1 MNEYLL
7 GSRGRLILI
16 AYGWLLILFIVVP
29 ALVLIPISIGKDD
42 SFVIIPESFSLQWYE
57 TLISDSRWR
66 NALIL
71 SLQLAAFSSI
81 IATVAGVLGAIGIS
95 RASPG
100 VAKALRLFFIAPMIV
115 PLMVIGVGFYVL
127 YARMRMVGSFV
138 PLGMAHAVLVLPFV
152 MLPVSARLYSMDQ
165 RLEWA
170 AASLGAGPY
179 RTMFKVTL
187 PLLMPA
193 ILAGFAFAFIFSF
206 DEVVVAQFL
215 SGPRLE
221 TLPRRMWE
229 GIQMGGLDK
238 TITAVTTV
246 QLLLAVLAMLFITI
260 WQRRAAARDA
270 ASKRQT
276 DS

>member
-7 GSRGRLILI
+7 GRHGRRVLF
-16 AYGWLLILFIVVP
+16 AYAWVLILFIVLP
-29 ALVLIPISIGKDD
+29 ALVLVPVSISGDD
-42 SFVIIPESFSLQWYE
+42 SFVIIPESFSLRWYE
-57 TLISDSRWR
+57 TLFIDPRWR

-71 SLQLAAFSSI
+71 SLQIAAVASVA
-81 IATVAGVLGAIGIS
+81 ATIAGVLAAIGIS
-95 RASPG
+95 RASPPI
-100 VAKALRLFFIAPMIV
+100 AKALRLLFIAPIIV
-115 PLMVIGVGFYVL
+115 PLMVIGVGFYML
-127 YARMRMVGSFV
+127 YARMRLVGSFF
-138 PLGMAHAVLVLPFV
+138 PLAMAHAVLVLPFV
-152 MLPVSARLYSMDQ
+152 MLPVSARLYSIDK

-187 PLLMPA
+187 PLLTPA
-193 ILAGFAFAFIFSF
+193 ILAGFVFAFIFSF

-229 GIQMGGLDK
+229 GIQMGGIEK

-246 QLLLAVLAMLFITI
+246 QILLAVVAMLLVTV
-260 WQRRAAARDA
+260 WQRRSATKDA
-270 ASKRQT
+270 ISKQK
-276 DS
+276 SN

>member
-7 GSRGRLILI
+7 GQRGRRSLI
-16 AYGWLLILFIVVP
+16 AYSWLLILFIVVP
-29 ALVLIPISIGKDD
+29 ALVLIPVSIGGGD
-42 SFVIIPESFSLQWYE
+42 SFVIIPESFSLRWYQ
-57 TLISDSRWR
+57 TLFSDQRWR
-66 NALIL
+66 NALVL
-71 SLQLAAFSSI
+71 SLQLAAFSSV

-95 RASPG
+95 RASPEI
-100 VAKALRLFFIAPMIV
+100 AKALRLFFIAPIIV
-115 PLMVIGVGFYVL
+115 PLMVVGVGFYVL
-127 YARMRMVGSFV
+127 YARMRLVGSFV

-152 MLPVSARLYSMDQ
+152 MLPVAARLYSMDP

-229 GIQMGGLDK
+229 GIQMGGLEK

-246 QLLLAVLAMLFITI
+246 QLVLAALAMLLITL

-270 ASKRQT
+270 ATKRQN

>member
-7 GSRGRLILI
+7 GHRGRQILI
-16 AYGWLLILFIVVP
+16 AYGWLLILFIIVP
-29 ALVLIPISIGKDD
+29 ALILIPISIGGED
-42 SFVIIPESFSLQWYE
+42 SFVVIPESFSLRWYE
-57 TLISDSRWR
+57 TLLSDTRWR
-66 NALIL
+66 NALVL
-71 SLQLAAFSSI
+71 SLQLATFSSI
-81 IATVAGVLGAIGIS
+81 LATVAGVLAAIGIS
-95 RASPG
+95 RSSPRIAR
-100 VAKALRLFFIAPMIV
+100 VLRFFFIAPIIV
-115 PLMVIGVGFYVL
+115 PLMVIGVGFYVF
-127 YARMRMVGSFV
+127 YARMRLVGSFV

-152 MLPVSARLYSMDQ
+152 MLPVSARLYSMDP

-187 PLLMPA
+187 PLLTPA
-193 ILAGFAFAFIFSF
+193 ILAGFVFAFIFSF

-229 GIQMGGLDK
+229 GIQMGGLEK

-246 QLLLAVLAMLFITI
+246 QLVLAVLAMLVITI
-260 WQRRAAARDA
+260 WQRRAAAREA
-270 ASKRQT
+270 ASKRQN

>member
-7 GSRGRLILI
+7 GRQGRRILI
-16 AYGWLLILFIVVP
+16 AYGWLLILFIIMP
-29 ALVLIPISIGKDD
+29 ALVLVPVSISGDD
-42 SFVIIPESFSLQWYE
+42 SFVIIPESFSLRWYE
-57 TLISDSRWR
+57 TLFNDPRWR

-71 SLQLAAFSSI
+71 SLQVAALSSVV
-81 IATVAGVLGAIGIS
+81 ATVAGVLAAIGIS
-95 RASPG
+95 RASPPI
-100 VAKALRLFFIAPMIV
+100 AKALRLIFIAPIIV
-115 PLMVIGVGFYVL
+115 PLMVIGVGFYML
-127 YARMRMVGSFV
+127 YARMRLVGSFV
-138 PLGMAHAVLVLPFV
+138 PLCMAHAVLVLPFV
-152 MLPVSARLYSMDQ
+152 MLPVSARLYGIDR

-179 RTMFKVTL
+179 RTIFKVIL

-193 ILAGFAFAFIFSF
+193 ILAGFVFAFIFSF

-229 GIQMGGLDK
+229 GIQMGGVEK

-246 QLLLAVLAMLFITI
+246 QLILAVVAMLLISI
-260 WQRRAAARDA
+260 WQRRAAMRDDTP
-270 ASKRQT
+270 RQKNN
-276 DS
+276 